1 MMSQIPCDVCDPLA
15 LTAMLRSDPALG
27 ARWTTLPHRMFQTGA
42 PLQRAGDSATRCW
55 LVNHGVVRFFY
66 LNEQGTERN
75 RSFHGPGSWVGGS
88 LPPLVV
94 PSPYAIE
101 ALSQVDAVELDYGTL
116 RQWQTAHPHLDGV
129 LAQAM
134 GHVFTQQA
142 HREAELL
149 SLTAQERY
157 ASFLAAYGALAPQ
170 IPQHQVASY
179 LGISPVSLSRI
190 RARMGIADGQRGA

>member
-1 MMSQIPCDVCDPLA
+1 M
-15 LTAMLRSDPALG
+15 
-27 ARWTTLPHRMFQTGA
+27 
-42 PLQRAGDSATRCW
+42 QRAGDSATRCW

-116 RQWQTAHPHLDGV
+116 KAMADSPSAPRRGSCAGDGPRIHP
-129 LAQAM
+129 A
-134 GHVFTQQA
+134 
-142 HREAELL
+142 
-149 SLTAQERY
+149 
-157 ASFLAAYGALAPQ
+157 GAP
-170 IPQHQVASY
+170 
-179 LGISPVSLSRI
+179 
-190 RARMGIADGQRGA
+190 

>member
-1 MMSQIPCDVCDPLA
+1 MKPEAPCNVCDPQALA
-15 LTAMLRSDPALG
+15 ALLRSEPAL
-27 ARWTTLPHRMFQTGA
+27 AAQWKTLLRRTFEAGT
-42 PLQRAGDSATRCW
+42 PLQRAGDLAARCW
-55 LVNHGVVRFFY
+55 LIERGVVRLYY

-75 RSFHGPGSWVGGS
+75 RSFHGVGSWVGGS

-101 ALSQVDAVELDYGTL
+101 ALSRVDAVELDYDTL
-116 RQWQTAHPHLDGV
+116 RQWQNSHPHLEGF
-129 LAQAM
+129 LAQAIN
-134 GHVFTQQA
+134 HVFTQQA

-149 SLTAQERY
+149 SLTAQARY
-157 ASFLAAYGALAPQ
+157 ESFLATYGPLAPQ

-190 RARMGIADGQRGA
+190 RARMGLAEGCRSA

>member
-1 MMSQIPCDVCDPLA
+1 MTPEAPCNVCDPEALA
-15 LTAMLRSDPALG
+15 ALLG
-27 ARWTTLPHRMFQTGA
+27 AEPTLAAHWKTLLRRTLEAGT
-42 PLQRAGDSATRCW
+42 PLQRAGDNATRCW
-55 LVNHGVVRFFY
+55 LIERGVVRLYY
-66 LNEQGTERN
+66 LNDQGTERN
-75 RSFHGPGSWVGGS
+75 RSFHGPGNWVGGS

-101 ALSQVDAVELDYGTL
+101 ALSQVDAVELDYDTL
-116 RQWQTAHPHLDGV
+116 RQWQNTHPHLEGV
-129 LAQAM
+129 LAQAI

-149 SLTAQERY
+149 SLTAQARY
-157 ASFLAAYGALAPQ
+157 ESFLAAYGPLAPQ

-190 RARMGIADGQRGA
+190 RARMGMADGHRVA